1 MARSTGAASYFETEA
16 RLRLRVP
23 PRTVTVRNVTQRNA
37 VAGRPLTDLQQAIL
51 NFLWANGAATADEVR
66 AALRSK
72 HPLKDSSVRTLLRRL
87 EARGFVAHDMAG
99 NTFVYRAE
107 MHASRVAA
115 RAVRQIIDRLCAGSV
130 EQFLV
135 GMVDEH
141 VIPRHEIERLARK
154 VRKQK

>member
-1 MARSTGAASYFETEA
+1 
-16 RLRLRVP
+16 
-23 PRTVTVRNVTQRNA
+23 VTPRNA
-37 VAGRPLTDLQQAIL
+37 AAGRPLTELQQAIL

-72 HPLKDSSVRTLLRRL
+72 HPLNDSSIRTLLRRL
-87 EARGFVAHDMAG
+87 EARGFVAHQTAG

-107 MHASRVAA
+107 VHASRVAA

-135 GMVDEH
+135 GMVAER
-141 VIPRHEIERLARK
+141 VIPAHEIERLARK